1 MKNEHRLNLY
11 NKANKILEMVK
22 KNALLW
28 NRVTRMTKVGQFRR
42 IFLSKIY
49 IRKSYCVVFLVG
61 KFQ

>member
-11 NKANKILEMVK
+11 NKAKILEMVK
-22 KNALLW
+22 KNALFIW
-28 NRVTRMTKVGQFRR
+28 NRVTRMTRSGQFSR

-49 IRKSYCVVFLVG
+49 IRKSCCLVFLVG